1 MAMLRAIVGGQ
12 RDPVQLAKLRDP
24 RCRKSQAT
32 MAKELTGNW
41 REDHLFNLAQGLKMY
56 DSLTE
61 RIGDYQREIERRI
74 GKLRCAEADRK
85 PLQPVKNKEKAKA
98 IQRRGQE
105 PMRKVL
111 HGMTGVDL
119 TTIDGIGVETAEIR
133 LSEYGPDLHEFE
145 TEKQFV
151 KHLRLAPREAVSG
164 GKPLGLPHTRS
175 ATKPLVSTE

>member
-1 MAMLRAIVGGQ
+1 
-12 RDPVQLAKLRDP
+12 
-24 RCRKSQAT
+24 
-32 MAKELTGNW
+32 
-41 REDHLFNLAQGLKMY
+41 
-56 DSLTE
+56 
-61 RIGDYQREIERRI
+61 
-74 GKLRCAEADRK
+74 
-85 PLQPVKNKEKAKA
+85 
-98 IQRRGQE
+98 
-105 PMRKVL
+105 MRKVL